1 MIIVGI
7 GGGTG
12 AGKTTLATRI
22 AERVGVGRVMII
34 HQDSYY
40 LDRGDMPLSERR
52 KVNFDHPDAFDMELL
67 ISQMEQLKSGQPI
80 EQPVYDY
87 RAHTRSPEERTI
99 EPTDF
104 VVLEGILV
112 LQPPSLRRLVDIRIY
127 VDAPDDVRFIRRLQ
141 RDMRERDRSVDEV
154 VEQYHDTVR
163 PMHLKFVEP
172 TRAHADMIIPG
183 AGDQNRAIESIVAM
197 MDAAGRK
204 ERETHGRARN
214 T

>member
-12 AGKTTLATRI
+12 AGKTTLAREM
-22 AERVGVGRVMII
+22 AERVGPGRVVII
-34 HQDSYY
+34 YQDSYY
-40 LDRGDMPLSERR
+40 LDRSDMPLSERR

-67 ISQMEQLKSGQPI
+67 ISQMQQLKSGQPI
-80 EQPVYDY
+80 SQPVYNY
-87 RAHTRSPEERTI
+87 KTHTRSLEERTI
-99 EPTDF
+99 EPSAF

-112 LQPPSLRRLVDIRIY
+112 LHPPRLRRLMDIRIY

-141 RDMRERDRSVDEV
+141 RDMRERDRTVDHV
-154 VEQYHDTVR
+154 IEQYHDMVR

-183 AGDQNRAIESIVAM
+183 EGDQDKGIESIVAM

-204 ERETHGRARN
+204 ERETYGRARN

>member
-12 AGKTTLATRI
+12 AGKTTLATGI
-22 AERVGVGRVMII
+22 AERVGAGRAVII
-34 HQDSYY
+34 FQDSYY
-40 LDRGDMPLSERR
+40 LDRSDMPLSERS

-87 RAHTRSPEERTI
+87 RAHTRSHETRTI

-112 LQPPSLRRLVDIRIY
+112 LHPPRLRRLMDLKVY
-127 VDAPDDVRFIRRLQ
+127 VDAPDDVRFVRRLQ
-141 RDMRERDRSVDEV
+141 RDMRERDRTVDEV
-154 VEQYHDTVR
+154 IEQYYDTVK
-163 PMHLKFVEP
+163 PMHMKFVEP
-172 TRAHADMIIPG
+172 TRVHADMIVRG
-183 AGDQNRAIESIVAM
+183 EGDQDRGLESLVAM
-197 MDAAGRK
+197 MDAASRK
-204 ERETHGRARN
+204 ERETYGRARN

>member
-12 AGKTTLATRI
+12 AGKTTLARGI

-40 LDRGDMPLSERR
+40 VDRIDMPLSERR
-52 KVNFDHPDAFDMELL
+52 KVNFDHPEAFDMELL
-67 ISQMEQLKSGQPI
+67 TSQMQLLKSGQPI
-80 EQPVYDY
+80 CQPVYNY
-87 RAHTRSPEERTI
+87 RTHTRSPETRTI
-99 EPTDF
+99 EPSDF

-112 LQPPSLRRLVDIRIY
+112 LQPPSLRRLLDIRIY
-127 VDAPDDVRFIRRLQ
+127 VEAPDDVRFIRRLQ
-141 RDMRERDRSVDEV
+141 RDMRERGRSVDEV
-154 VEQYHDTVR
+154 VEQYRDTVR
-163 PMHLKFVEP
+163 PMHLEFVEP
-172 TRAHADMIIPG
+172 TRAHADMIIQG
-183 AGDQNRAIESIVAM
+183 ADDQDRGIDSIVAM

>member
-12 AGKTTLATRI
+12 AGKTTLAKRI
-22 AERVGVGRVMII
+22 AERVGTARVVII

-40 LDRGDMPLSERR
+40 LDRSDMPLSERR
-52 KVNFDHPDAFDMELL
+52 KVNFDHPDAFDMVLL
-67 ISQMEQLKSGQPI
+67 TSQMQRLNSGQPI
-80 EQPVYDY
+80 SQPVYNY
-87 RAHTRSPEERTI
+87 RTHTRSPETRTI

-141 RDMRERDRSVDEV
+141 RDMCERDRSVDEV

-172 TRAHADMIIPG
+172 TRAHADIIITG
-183 AGDQNRAIESIVAM
+183 AGDQDTAIKSIVAM

-214 T
+214 V